1 MTTCRS
7 DRDGDGDV
15 ECPTAGGGPAA
26 ASTVERG
33 ACPGN
38 RRLVPTFSEIPF
50 AGWTLVAAGV
60 AAYATRI
67 QGSRPASNPGSE
79 GLKIVSRAGVT
90 SRFLLPQDCH
100 HTRPGCER
108 RREGLG
114 HSLARECGRFRK
126 RRCRARRCR
135 LQRSSWNQVNGAL
148 RADDIVHATEG
159 MRSSNDPEPERRGRV
174 LRDTMPTRPPDAAR
188 TTAAWSRPAGWR
200 KDVGWPPE
208 RAIYARSTAGLCPS
222 ISALREIAS

>member
-15 ECPTAGGGPAA
+15 ECLTAGGGPAA

-38 RRLVPTFSEIPF
+38 RRLVPAFNWLPF

-79 GLKIVSRAGVT
+79 GLNIVPRAGVT

-126 RRCRARRCR
+126 RRCRAST
-135 LQRSSWNQVNGAL
+135 LPLAAL
-148 RADDIVHATEG
+148 L
-159 MRSSNDPEPERRGRV
+159 MEPGERRVARGRHRA
-174 LRDTMPTRPPDAAR
+174 RDRR
-188 TTAAWSRPAGWR
+188 HE
-200 KDVGWPPE
+200 VVQ
-208 RAIYARSTAGLCPS
+208 
-222 ISALREIAS
+222 